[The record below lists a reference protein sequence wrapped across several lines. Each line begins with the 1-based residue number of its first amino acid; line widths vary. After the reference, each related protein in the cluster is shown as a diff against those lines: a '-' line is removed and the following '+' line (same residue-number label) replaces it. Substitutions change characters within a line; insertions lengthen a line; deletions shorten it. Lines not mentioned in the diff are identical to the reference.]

1 MNKTNEKA
9 GVRLLLATA
18 FCYYFYF
25 AQSVAR
31 NVYNTLSPFVV
42 EHYGTSLTQSSV
54 FTMAENIGYVLIMY
68 IVTVVADRIDKA
80 WLLLGLGSIYSII
93 LLYMGKGPSFLLFLL
108 SLFITGM
115 LGRYMDTT
123 CTAYISDLYGENRNR
138 FMSMLLILY
147 YIGTTLA
154 PNLNTYLIEV
164 LNRKWHTSYI
174 VAGTIM
180 AAGCLLYIFF
190 LIFIKKPEVAV
201 KRNTGGNE
209 KKISA
214 AVLLKNRNIASL
226 CGNYIFNAF
235 ALYFSTQLILYL
247 SMSDPEIYTTSV
259 RGFIAT
265 AGSVGLVVGS
275 ALYVWISRKTSA
287 DTYLR
292 VETLITFIFSLLA
305 LLINKPIFWMISK
318 FLSSA
323 IGGGSFTART
333 LLCCEEYPEY
343 SSSAIAVVSLTS
355 GIASIVAT
363 PLLNMLADAT
373 SFTFAMYFSLF
384 LSIGAWATLKFG
396 YVPRGAKTLES

>member
-1 MNKTNEKA
+1 MTQNNSKT
-9 GVRLLLATA
+9 RLILATV

-31 NVYNTLSPFVV
+31 NIYNTLSPFVV
-42 EHYGTSLTQSSV
+42 NHYGTSLTQSSV
-54 FTMAENIGYVLIMY
+54 FTIAENIGYVLIMF
-68 IVTVVADRIDKA
+68 IVTVVADRLDKA
-80 WLLLGLGSIYSII
+80 WLLIGLGSVYSII

-138 FMSMLLILY
+138 FMSILLIIY
-147 YIGTTLA
+147 YIGSTLA
-154 PNLNTYLIEV
+154 PNLNTFLIEK
-164 LNRKWHTSYI
+164 LNMKWHSSY
-174 VAGTIM
+174 VVSGAIM
-180 AAGCLLYIFF
+180 AFGCIFYILF
-190 LIFIKKPEVAV
+190 LVFIKKPEVTV
-201 KRNTGGNE
+201 KRSTTSNSE

-214 AVLLKNRNIASL
+214 AVLIKNRNIASL

-235 ALYFSTQLILYL
+235 SLYFSTQLILFL
-247 SMSDPEIYTTSV
+247 SMNDPDRYTTSV
-259 RGFIAT
+259 RGLIAT

-292 VETLITFIFSLLA
+292 VETLITFVFSLLA
-305 LLINKPIFWMISK
+305 LVINNPACWMISK

-355 GIASIVAT
+355 GIASIIAT
-363 PLLNMLADAT
+363 PLLNILADAT
-373 SFTFAMYFSLF
+373 SFKFAMYFSLF

-396 YVPRGAKTLES
+396 YVPHGAASSEI